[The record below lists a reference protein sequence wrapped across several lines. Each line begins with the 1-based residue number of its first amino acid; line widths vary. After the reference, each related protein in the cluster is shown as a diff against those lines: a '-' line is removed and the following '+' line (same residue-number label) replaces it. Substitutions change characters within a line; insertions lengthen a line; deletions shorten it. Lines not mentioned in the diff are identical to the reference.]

1 VLSVNPAGPIVRV
14 ELESEWGAIVR
25 VDLSQERYREL
36 GLRPGTPVFVAQ
48 KADDV
53 LMTA

>member
-1 VLSVNPAGPIVRV
+1 MVNPAGPLVRV

-36 GLRPGTPVFVAQ
+36 NLRPGTHVFVSLKTDQA
-48 KADDV
+48 

>member
-1 VLSVNPAGPIVRV
+1 MVNPAGPLVRV

-36 GLRPGTPVFVAQ
+36 NLRPGARVFVAP
-48 KADDV
+48 KAEDV